1 MPYIKDITHFPGDIY
16 FFTVNNRHTRAKF
29 CKLDQSFSQHLF
41 MIVLYIR
48 ISFIFAL
55 SNVIFTKILKIFVK
69 VMEHH
74 HFFFLWRH
82 PWMGVWKI
90 NFSYSDKIVMILSK
104 KYVSCFKNKLLYCSI
119 AKQCEERFQLS

>member
-1 MPYIKDITHFPGDIY
+1 MPYINDIAHFPGDIY

-41 MIVLYIR
+41 MIALYIR

-69 VMEHH
+69 VMEHY
-74 HFFFLWRH
+74 HFFFLWLH
-82 PWMGVWKI
+82 PWIGVWKT

-104 KYVSCFKNKLLYCSI
+104 KYVSCFKNKLLYSSI